1 MHGAIH
7 ISSRPILWNPNL
19 TRMRKAFEVQRF
31 QWQVAILVILDFW
44 HPNNVYKNQL
54 PHNNNFEC
62 TKLVQDILCSV
73 GVLHHILNFRKT
85 SLPMQWIL
93 KKNSMLQYN
102 IEKTNLRNNNYV
114 LPIDDQKLKILNIL
128 PFLKMTWKNV
138 ICLLQVL
145 WYGEYWD
152 LGVKSIVH
160 SNSCL
165 DFIYMFSRERTINNL
180 WGWPLK
186 MVNR

>member
-1 MHGAIH
+1 
-7 ISSRPILWNPNL
+7 
-19 TRMRKAFEVQRF
+19 
-31 QWQVAILVILDFW
+31 
-44 HPNNVYKNQL
+44 
-54 PHNNNFEC
+54 
-62 TKLVQDILCSV
+62 
-73 GVLHHILNFRKT
+73 
-85 SLPMQWIL
+85 
-93 KKNSMLQYN
+93 MLQYN

-180 WGWPLK
+180 WG
-186 MVNR
+186 